1 VFCAP
6 SLRGESFGVVLIEA
20 MAAGT
25 CVVASSLDGYRNV
38 ATDDV
43 DSLLPPPGDVPALV
57 AALQRALADPGLRA
71 RLTAAGDRRADDFSM
86 TTLAGLYAEIYR
98 SLATPGVRRRRPLA
112 PWLFSPRRV
121 GRTRMM
127 AE

>member
-1 VFCAP
+1 VH
-6 SLRGESFGVVLIEA
+6 GESFGVVLIEA

-43 DSLLPPPGDVPALV
+43 DSLLPPPGDVQALV
-57 AALQRALADPGLRA
+57 GALQRALGDPGLRR
-71 RLTAAGDRRADDFSM
+71 RLTAAGDRRSDDFSM
-86 TTLAGLYAEIYR
+86 TALAARYVEIYH
-98 SLATPGVRRRRPLA
+98 SLASPGVRHRRPLA
-112 PWLFSPRRV
+112 PWLFSPRGV

-127 AE
+127 AG